1 MAEISVIKPIGLAWD
16 RMVLICFKPFDLGR
30 WFTLG
35 FCAWLA
41 YLGQSGGGF
50 NFPTGNFGGA
60 GGGGRTGRG
69 MPAPVETPSQVLE
82 NGKDWVL
89 ANLVLVV
96 GLGAVILL
104 VGFALF
110 LLLQWLQARGHFMFL
125 DGVATNRRTEL
136 VARPWKEF
144 RKQANSLFLF
154 RTVLTLL
161 AGLASVSAMAL
172 CVWVAWPDIM
182 ESTFGTQAIHAIIL
196 AVFLLPVVIILSAT
210 VLACV
215 SDFVIPIMYA
225 QRCSFLPAWGIF
237 WTKIVPGH
245 MWSLTLFYA
254 MRFLLMLSVG
264 TVAAMATCCTCCLA
278 ALPYLGTVILLPTY
292 VLLRSY
298 SVYYL
303 EQFGYR
309 IMLIPEL
316 PSYGFP
322 IVPSAP
328 PPSAPPPPPL
338 PPAQDSHA

>member
-16 RMVLICFKPFDLGR
+16 RMVLICFKPFDLSR

-50 NFPTGNFGGA
+50 NFPTGNFGGG
-60 GGGGRTGRG
+60 GGGGRRS
-69 MPAPVETPSQVLE
+69 PSRTPSEIFE

-96 GLGAVILL
+96 GIGAVILL
-104 VGFALF
+104 AGLALF
-110 LLLQWLQARGHFMFL
+110 LLLQWLQARGQFMFL
-125 DGVATNRRTEL
+125 DGVATNRRTDL
-136 VARPWKEF
+136 VARPWKQF
-144 RKQANSLFLF
+144 KKQANSLFVF
-154 RTVLTLL
+154 RSILTLL

-182 ESTFGTQAIHAIIL
+182 EFTFGNSAIRAIIL
-196 AVFLLPVVIILSAT
+196 GVFLLPVVMITAAT

-215 SDFVIPIMYA
+215 NDFVIPIMYA
-225 QRCSFLPAWGIF
+225 QRCAFMPAWGVF
-237 WTKIVPGH
+237 WTKVVPGH

-254 MRFLLMLSVG
+254 MRFLLAFSVG
-264 TVAAMATCCTCCLA
+264 TVAVIATCCTCCLA

-303 EQFGYR
+303 EQFGEQYR
-309 IMLIPEL
+309 IMITPEL

-328 PPSAPPPPPL
+328 PPAAPPPPM
-338 PPAQDSHA
+338 PPAQESHG